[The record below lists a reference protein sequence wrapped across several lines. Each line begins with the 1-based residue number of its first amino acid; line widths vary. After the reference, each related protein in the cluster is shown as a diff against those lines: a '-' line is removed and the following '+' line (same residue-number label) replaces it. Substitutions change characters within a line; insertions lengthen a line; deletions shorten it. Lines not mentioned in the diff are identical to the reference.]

1 LFLGDGVVARRSSNR
16 SREYRMTPVEENLL
30 EAVAQRDA
38 DGLRSMLAESTFVV
52 ISIISGDETDEDE
65 ISTLRA
71 EVSDF
76 EALVA
81 FTSETK
87 ASVFVQEMED
97 LFEEDDEVEGMF
109 VDGEALMD
117 LLADGLGLLLNPEDE
132 SAAVIDPELAKLIA
146 A

>member
-1 LFLGDGVVARRSSNR
+1 
-16 SREYRMTPVEENLL
+16 MTPVEEQLL
-30 EAVAQRDA
+30 EAVADRDA
-38 DGLRSMLAESTFVV
+38 SALRSMLAEGTFVV

-71 EVSDF
+71 EVGDF

-97 LFEEDDEVEGMF
+97 LFEENDEVEGMF
-109 VDGEALMD
+109 VDGDALVD

-132 SAAVIDPELAKLIA
+132 SAAVIDPELAKQIA
-146 A
+146 AG

>member
-1 LFLGDGVVARRSSNR
+1 MKSAHCVRRSVTLKPWSR
-16 SREYRMTPVEENLL
+16 SPP
-30 EAVAQRDA
+30 
-38 DGLRSMLAESTFVV
+38 
-52 ISIISGDETDEDE
+52 
-65 ISTLRA
+65 
-71 EVSDF
+71 
-76 EALVA
+76 
-81 FTSETK
+81 K
-87 ASVFVQEMED
+87 PKPASVQEMED